1 MAFKGGFAII
11 RSSTQGEAPVK
22 LTLKQT
28 LVAAGTATLLGSA
41 IGLAVWSVN
50 SLDTQPAPRQMAIAD
65 AAQLSPGPTVAS
77 WDIVFKDV
85 R

>member
-1 MAFKGGFAII
+1 M
-11 RSSTQGEAPVK
+11 K

-28 LVAAGTATLLGSA
+28 LVAAGTATLLGGA

-65 AAQLSPGPTVAS
+65 MAHLAPGSTVVS
-77 WDIVFKDV
+77 WDIVFNDV